1 MRLLYLFF
9 LVSPLWALATGQAP
23 DRLIWQGDTLS
34 LYAAPLNSHPTFNK
48 FSKTLFGTQKAPFN
62 TGCWRGHIAEWEI
75 QHDTLFLVNIYTCDY
90 PSNKTKADLNT
101 LFPNQL
107 IRGKL
112 PASWLSAP
120 LLIPKGKLLYY
131 TQSYIAIHEKEIELT
146 LKNGFVTHYQEFDN
160 SKTQL
165 SVYAEKNDSLLNYVY
180 SHINWQLLP
189 NLSKP
194 VKVFAEIV
202 SGARPFPDTIRLL
215 KKSNQA
221 VFDDEALRVLT
232 SIPSWSCYYKRGVPY
247 PIGYYFVV
255 IFDENHRKK
264 YAKP

>member
-1 MRLLYLFF
+1 MRLHYLFF
-9 LVSPLWALATGQAP
+9 LLTPLWTLATGQAP
-23 DRLIWQGDTLS
+23 DRLIWKGDTLP
-34 LYAAPLNSHPTFNK
+34 LYTHPLRSHPIYK
-48 FSKTLFGTQKAPFN
+48 QLPKTLFGMQQAPFN

-90 PSNKTKADLNT
+90 PSNKTKADLNA

-107 IRGKL
+107 IREKL

-120 LLIPKGKLLYY
+120 LLVPQGKLLYY
-131 TQSYIAIHEKEIELT
+131 TQSYVAIHEKEIELT
-146 LKNGFVTHYQEFDN
+146 LKNGIVTHSQEFDN
-160 SKTQL
+160 FKTQL

-180 SHINWQLLP
+180 SHIDWQLLP
-189 NLSKP
+189 DISKP

-215 KKSNQA
+215 KKSQQA
-221 VFDDEALRVLT
+221 VFDDEALRVLK

-255 IFDENHRKK
+255 IFDENRRKK

>member
-1 MRLLYLFF
+1 MRLLYLLF
-9 LVSPLWALATGQAP
+9 LLSPIWALATGQAP
-23 DRLIWQGDTLS
+23 DRLIWQGDTLP
-34 LYAAPLNSHPTFNK
+34 LYTHLLSSHPTFK
-48 FSKTLFGTQKAPFN
+48 QHSKTLFGTPQAPFN

-90 PSNKTKADLNT
+90 PSNKTKANLNA

-107 IRGKL
+107 IREKL
-112 PASWLSAP
+112 PATWLSAP
-120 LLIPKGKLLYY
+120 LSVPQGKLLYY

-146 LKNGFVTHYQEFDN
+146 LKKGKITHFQEFDN

-189 NLSKP
+189 NLPQP
-194 VKVFAEIV
+194 VKVFAEIL
-202 SGARPFPDTIRLL
+202 SGSRPFPDSVLLL
-215 KKSNQA
+215 KRSQQA
-221 VFDDEALRVLT
+221 VFDNEALRVLT

-247 PIGYYFVV
+247 PIGYYLVV
-255 IFDENHRKK
+255 IFDENRRKK